1 MKRRASAPRA
11 IGVDTGGTFTDFVA
25 LVGRRLITLKLPS
38 TPAAPERAVLEGLV
52 RLGAG
57 RATQVRHG
65 STVATNALLERKG
78 ARVVFVTT
86 AGFEDVLEIGRQD
99 RPELYAIAPARVAP
113 LVPAARRI
121 GVRERTGPDG
131 AALTALP
138 PREAAR
144 ARRLVAALRP
154 EAIAIGLLHSYANP
168 AHERRLE
175 RALSSLD
182 VPITRSSFLCP
193 EIREFE
199 RFATTVTNAYLMP
212 HVSGYLTRLGNGH
225 AGPLEIVLSHGGT
238 ARVRDAVREP
248 VRQLLS
254 GPAAGL
260 RAARDAASASG
271 FPSALTLD
279 VGGTSTDVAFVER
292 TLPRRRAREV
302 AGFPVLLPV
311 LDVHTIGAGGGSIAA
326 VDAGGLLRVGPESAG
341 AMPGPACYGRGGPAT
356 LTDALVQLGRI
367 PGEALAG
374 GALRLDRAAAERAL
388 TALSRALHA
397 ADATTAAEGV
407 VAVAEARMEA
417 ALRRVS
423 VERGNDPRAAALV
436 AFGGAGGLHACAL
449 AAALDC
455 RAVVF
460 PRDAGVL
467 SALGALAG
475 GARRERSRSVLVD
488 AADAPRLARAFAA
501 LEREVRVTFAPRE
514 RARLAFERG
523 CEMRYRGQSH
533 ELSVPEG
540 SDRIARFHAEHQR
553 RFGFAEPGAPVEVVT
568 VEVRAALPAESIPA
582 LERSGR
588 RARARPSAHTA
599 VRDKGAR
606 VRAAVWSRAALDPG
620 ARLRGP
626 AIVADEGATLWLP
639 PGWSARVHPTGA
651 IVATQAGSR

>member
-260 RAARDAASASG
+260 RNWHRKS
-271 FPSALTLD
+271 
-279 VGGTSTDVAFVER
+279 
-292 TLPRRRAREV
+292 
-302 AGFPVLLPV
+302 
-311 LDVHTIGAGGGSIAA
+311 
-326 VDAGGLLRVGPESAG
+326 
-341 AMPGPACYGRGGPAT
+341 
-356 LTDALVQLGRI
+356 
-367 PGEALAG
+367 
-374 GALRLDRAAAERAL
+374 
-388 TALSRALHA
+388 
-397 ADATTAAEGV
+397 
-407 VAVAEARMEA
+407 
-417 ALRRVS
+417 
-423 VERGNDPRAAALV
+423 
-436 AFGGAGGLHACAL
+436 
-449 AAALDC
+449 
-455 RAVVF
+455 
-460 PRDAGVL
+460 
-467 SALGALAG
+467 
-475 GARRERSRSVLVD
+475 
-488 AADAPRLARAFAA
+488 
-501 LEREVRVTFAPRE
+501 
-514 RARLAFERG
+514 
-523 CEMRYRGQSH
+523 
-533 ELSVPEG
+533 
-540 SDRIARFHAEHQR
+540 
-553 RFGFAEPGAPVEVVT
+553 
-568 VEVRAALPAESIPA
+568 
-582 LERSGR
+582 
-588 RARARPSAHTA
+588 
-599 VRDKGAR
+599 
-606 VRAAVWSRAALDPG
+606 
-620 ARLRGP
+620 
-626 AIVADEGATLWLP
+626 
-639 PGWSARVHPTGA
+639 
-651 IVATQAGSR
+651 